1 MTDARPDASR
11 ILDLQRAAQ
20 RREGAPSLKLRRERL
35 KALADMVKT
44 GGEDFAGAIS
54 DDFGN
59 RSRFETALLETMV
72 TLSAIRHARAH
83 LPWWMRPS
91 IRDVDLA
98 FWPGSAWVR
107 PEPLGVIGIISPWNY
122 PLQLALSPLVDV
134 LAAGNRAIVKPSE
147 QTPAFSE
154 LLKQKIAATF
164 GEDVVAVVTGGP
176 DVAEAFSRLPFDHL
190 VFTGSTS
197 IGRKVAQAT
206 AESLVPTTLE
216 LGGKS
221 PALICPSGAIDKA
234 AAAIAQGKFVNAGQ
248 TCIAP
253 DYALAPRGKVED
265 VAAKIMAE
273 ATRAYPRLGEDYST
287 LISERAFDRA
297 QAAVEQAERMGARI
311 LRHPVAADCSRCLM
325 PPTVVIDPPD
335 DSMLMREEIFAP
347 ILPVISYDTL
357 DQALDRIASQPH
369 PLALYIFAESRREQK
384 EVLARTQSGGVT
396 LNATLLHV
404 AQEDLPFGGVGASG
418 LGAYHGRAG
427 FDRFSHARAV
437 FRAGFFN
444 TANLLAPPYGKRAK
458 QILKILMSR

>member
-1 MTDARPDASR
+1 MAETHQESSR

-20 RREGAPSLKLRRERL
+20 RRDGAPSLKQRRERL
-35 KALADMVKT
+35 KALADMVKS
-44 GGEDFAGAIS
+44 GGEEFAAAIS
-54 DDFGN
+54 ADFGR

-72 TLSAIRHARAH
+72 TLSAIRYARAH

-107 PEPLGVIGIISPWNY
+107 PEPLGVVGIISPWNY

-134 LAAGNRAIVKPSE
+134 LAAGNRAIIKPSE
-147 QTPAFSE
+147 QTPSFSE
-154 LLKQKIAATF
+154 LLREKIAATF
-164 GEDVVAVVTGGP
+164 DEDLVAVVTGGP

-197 IGRKVAQAT
+197 IGRTVAQAA
-206 AESLVPTTLE
+206 AEGLVPTTLE

-221 PALICPSGAIDKA
+221 PAIVCPSGSVEKA
-234 AAAIAQGKFVNAGQ
+234 AVAIAQGKFVNAGQ

-253 DYALAPRGKVED
+253 DYALAPRGKLED
-265 VAAKIMAE
+265 VAAKVMAE
-273 ATRAYPRLGEDYST
+273 AARAYPQLGEDYST
-287 LISERAFDRA
+287 LISDRAFDRA
-297 QAAVEQAERMGARI
+297 HNALEQAERMGARI
-311 LRHPVAADCSRCLM
+311 LRHPVPADRSRRLM
-325 PPTVVIDPPD
+325 PPAVVIDPPD
-335 DSMLMREEIFAP
+335 DSILIREEIFAP
-347 ILPVISYDTL
+347 ILPVIGYDAL
-357 DQALDRIASQPH
+357 DQALERIASQPH
-369 PLALYIFAESRREQK
+369 PLALYIFAESRREQN
-384 EVLARTQSGGVT
+384 EVLSRTQSGGVT
-396 LNATLLHV
+396 INATLLHI

-437 FRAGFFN
+437 FRTGFFN
-444 TANLLAPPYGKRAK
+444 AANLLAPPYGRRAK